1 MAKLFSDQF
10 YQILDF
16 LNPYFYKFGFTP
28 NILTG
33 FSILFTLLS
42 GYTFYLDYRVLTVIF
57 VVLNYFF
64 DCADG
69 YFARKYN
76 MESEFGDKLDHIS
89 DALGFVLFIYLFYKK
104 NKNLLFKLIPL
115 GILFFLIN
123 SNDIG
128 CKLKKKKNKSNN
140 ITSTINYTKDLCIIN
155 NDKFIYFFNTAT
167 NMIIICF
174 IILYYK

>member
-10 YQILDF
+10 YSIADF

-33 FSILFTLLS
+33 FSILFTILS

-69 YFARKYN
+69 NFARKYN
-76 MESEFGDKLDHIS
+76 MESKFGDKLDHIS

-123 SNDIG
+123 SNEIG
-128 CKLKKKKNKSNN
+128 CKLKKRKNKSN

-155 NDKFIYFFNTAT
+155 NDKFIYFFNSAT